1 MKLPD
6 YSQDKINYMTEG
18 ALNKNI
24 KGVKAALKLEHLYDS
39 DELHYLKRT
48 LRALRD
54 ERTWRRKANGFGT

>member
-1 MKLPD
+1 
-6 YSQDKINYMTEG
+6 MTEG

-48 LRALRD
+48 LRALRE